1 MKVALAIALILAADA
16 ARAAD
21 APSPAPP
28 AAPPENLSGVDVAV
42 PRDAP
47 TVASTYPAQG
57 ASVAP
62 GILVVKIDFDQRML
76 DSKGSYAKGPDGDM
90 PECLNEPVLRSDA
103 KTFLLLCKTLPGK
116 KYEIALN
123 PPPAIGFTNIGRRA
137 AAPYTLS
144 FSTTTGEPV
153 VSLPAAMR
161 AAKLPE
167 TETPIRTAPRAQ

>member
-1 MKVALAIALILAADA
+1 MKAALAIALILAADA

-62 GILVVKIDFDQRML
+62 GILVVKIDFDQRMPR
-76 DSKGSYAKGPDGDM
+76 D
-90 PECLNEPVLRSDA
+90 
-103 KTFLLLCKTLPGK
+103 
-116 KYEIALN
+116 
-123 PPPAIGFTNIGRRA
+123 A
-137 AAPYTLS
+137 AASSITSRPSLHDEAS
-144 FSTTTGEPV
+144 HTTG
-153 VSLPAAMR
+153 SLPASVAVVR
-161 AAKLPE
+161 AA
-167 TETPIRTAPRAQ
+167 TTRSVISA